1 MLSAAF
7 SGAIRG
13 GWGEQKGSDH
23 TCKCCD
29 FPTHVHFVS
38 LKVQYARIGRLVDAE
53 RKLFLHE
60 TPHNKVCGLSS
71 VSWSKTLCCW
81 VFWMY
86 FSLNTK
92 TQQSALWP
100 ISQKLSDSHWNYLDG
115 QVPLQVGVKY
125 VLILGWTAP
134 FTTHFRSCLNNH
146 LSSLLPLPVFLPV
159 WTGWSH
165 GSSQTRAR
173 SSGTNFFKLSHPR
186 KALQRLQCWDPYQC
200 FGQSP
205 VNMAPVSPHLQYV
218 WPSCVTSLHGAAAL
232 RVAEPRGGWVTAM
245 PG

>member
-1 MLSAAF
+1 M
-7 SGAIRG
+7 
-13 GWGEQKGSDH
+13 
-23 TCKCCD
+23 
-29 FPTHVHFVS
+29 
-38 LKVQYARIGRLVDAE
+38 
-53 RKLFLHE
+53 
-60 TPHNKVCGLSS
+60 VCGLTS

-92 TQQSALWP
+92 TQQSTLWP

-115 QVPLQVGVKY
+115 QIALQVGVKY
-125 VLILGWTAP
+125 VFILGWTAP
-134 FTTHFRSCLNNH
+134 VTTHFRFCLNNH

-218 WPSCVTSLHGAAAL
+218 WPSCFTSLHGAAAL
-232 RVAEPRGGWVTAM
+232 PCDWASGWMSNGNAWIEIVSAYRCWSRTAWWFDYCPIISHM
-245 PG
+245 AQIGSAPCDTANI